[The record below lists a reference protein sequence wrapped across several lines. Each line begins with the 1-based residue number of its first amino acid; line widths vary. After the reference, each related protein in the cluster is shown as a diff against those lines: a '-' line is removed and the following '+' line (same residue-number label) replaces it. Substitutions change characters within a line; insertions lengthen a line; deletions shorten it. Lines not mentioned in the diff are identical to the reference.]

1 MNSDKCRTHRPV
13 QRTSAFFWGDNVL
26 RDFQSGRTGGSE
38 TADGRASGRRSTGR
52 KEKRH
57 QDNGR
62 KPKCAKFHHNHS
74 CRCERKAIKGCTAR
88 IVSDHSAFRKRKS
101 DRRCICLRVN
111 LMGDRPVTR
120 APFISF
126 CRCRVATKNGR
137 IPPREVLWNLNFG
150 SPVRVTRTFG
160 GLQNH

>member
-26 RDFQSGRTGGSE
+26 RDFQSGCTGGSE

-74 CRCERKAIKGCTAR
+74 CRCERKAIKGCTVR

-101 DRRCICLRVN
+101 DRRCIYLCA
-111 LMGDRPVTR
+111 GDIRKCACILLR
-120 APFISF
+120 APSLHLVCVCLSNSWLSI
-126 CRCRVATKNGR
+126 
-137 IPPREVLWNLNFG
+137 
-150 SPVRVTRTFG
+150 RT
-160 GLQNH
+160 L